1 MNKDN
6 SDASIYLSR
15 QNLINNQL
23 IWNYGNIYVP
33 VVN

>member
-6 SDASIYLSR
+6 SDASIYLSI

-23 IWNYGNIYVP
+23 IWNYGNIYV
-33 VVN
+33 VN

>member
-6 SDASIYLSR
+6 SDASIYLST

-23 IWNYGNIYVP
+23 IWNYGNIYV
-33 VVN
+33 VN

>member
-23 IWNYGNIYVP
+23 IWNYGNIYV
-33 VVN
+33 VN

>member
-23 IWNYGNIYVP
+23 IWNCGNIYV
-33 VVN
+33 VN

>member
-23 IWNYGNIYVP
+23 VWNYGNIYV
-33 VVN
+33 VN